1 VRRARPRAA
10 PLLGAVLVAG
20 ACASLPK
27 LPPPA
32 VAESARK
39 SASYSAALGVTL
51 NGPELRA
58 RTRALV
64 AFERPGRMRL
74 EIPGPAGLRF
84 VAIATEAGLL
94 AVFPSEQAVFRSRAT
109 AAEMERLIGIALTP
123 AEMMDALLG
132 VAPSGVRSYEA
143 RWGPRL
149 PLRVGTTLRDGTRL
163 RLAIDAPEA
172 GVSLPPDAFAEPP
185 HAGYRTVDA
194 DEARRLWSR

>member
-1 VRRARPRAA
+1 VI
-10 PLLGAVLVAG
+10 LD
-20 ACASLPK
+20 
-27 LPPPA
+27 
-32 VAESARK
+32 
-39 SASYSAALGVTL
+39 
-51 NGPELRA
+51 GPELRA

-74 EIPGPAGLRF
+74 EIPGPTGLRF
-84 VAIATEAGLL
+84 LAIAAADRLV
-94 AVFPSEQAVFRSRAT
+94 AVFPSEQAVYQSSAT

-132 VAPSGVRSYEA
+132 VAPAGVRSYEA

-149 PLRVGTTLRDGTRL
+149 PLRVRATLRDGTRL
-163 RLAIDAPEA
+163 RLAIEAPEA
-172 GVSLPPDAFAEPP
+172 GVSLPADAFSEPP